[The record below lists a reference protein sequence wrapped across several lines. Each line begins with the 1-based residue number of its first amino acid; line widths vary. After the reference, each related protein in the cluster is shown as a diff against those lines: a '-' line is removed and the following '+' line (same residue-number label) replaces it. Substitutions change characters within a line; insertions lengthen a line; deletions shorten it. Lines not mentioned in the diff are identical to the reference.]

1 MKTQTI
7 DYMLK
12 QTPLGMSLLNRIQA
26 TESDRQRGG
35 RAVIVGFF
43 PASREAH
50 DYRVLRQLTTSALAA
65 ETTVAVLDLSPAPA
79 TNAGEATQT
88 IEMLAAEPNAPVP
101 DDLGT
106 VVRPSAGGTGEI
118 GARDV
123 IRVALRLAQ
132 HRDLVVVVGPPV
144 LEGNLAGTLAKSC
157 DQTYLMVRQQ
167 ETTKLD
173 VERSV
178 EKLKLF
184 GAHPAGVLYLGRKR
198 LIPQAVYS
206 LFFGR
211 RNGKR

>member
-26 TESDRQRGG
+26 SEPDRERGQR
-35 RAVIVGFF
+35 ATIVGFF
-43 PASREAH
+43 PASAGAH
-50 DYRVLRQLTTSALAA
+50 DHRVLRELTTSALAA
-65 ETTVAVLDLSPAPA
+65 ETTVAVIDLSPSPD
-79 TNAGEATQT
+79 AGAAQAKHT
-88 IEMLAAEPNAPVP
+88 IEMLAADHQSPLPE
-101 DDLGT
+101 DLDT
-106 VVRPSAGGTGEI
+106 VIRPSAGGSGEI

-123 IRVALRLAQ
+123 IRVALRLAK
-132 HRDLVVVVGPPV
+132 HRDLVVLVGPPV
-144 LEGNLAGTLAKSC
+144 LQGNLAGTLAKSC

-184 GAHPAGVLYLGRKR
+184 GAHPTGVLYLGRRR

-211 RNGKR
+211 RNRKR